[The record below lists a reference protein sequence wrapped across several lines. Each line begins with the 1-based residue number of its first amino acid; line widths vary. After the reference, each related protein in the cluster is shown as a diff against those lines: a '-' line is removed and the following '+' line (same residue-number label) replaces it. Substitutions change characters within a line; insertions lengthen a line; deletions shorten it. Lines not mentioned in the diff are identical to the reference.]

1 MASKIA
7 RARQIAHSGAGR
19 GGSCLGGLC
28 AGELMMM
35 MMMMVMVKAFAR
47 GGGRTEPSGA
57 GVCVSRLVTCSRTE
71 LYSKIWAIAPCAAY
85 VASKLQASPA

>member
-1 MASKIA
+1 
-7 RARQIAHSGAGR
+7 
-19 GGSCLGGLC
+19 
-28 AGELMMM
+28 M

-71 LYSKIWAIAPCAAY
+71 LYSQIWAIAPMRGLKT
-85 VASKLQASPA
+85 SKSNDFKKKSFGLIFLH